1 MNESKGLSLLLAE
14 KDNALST
21 NSNNTISIVK
31 WGILF
36 KRLKAFCLPAT
47 AL

>member
-14 KDNALST
+14 KDSALSI
-21 NSNNTISIVK
+21 NSNNDISRVK
-31 WGILF
+31 WGILC
-36 KRLKAFCLPAT
+36 KRLKVFCLPVT